1 MADRLEPRIEDQ
13 ISAWRAYVSR
23 PEAIDGRDVDE
34 LEDHLRGQIDR
45 LAASGLDA
53 DEAFLVAVKRLGGL
67 DDLSREFAREHSDRL
82 WKQLMIPGESRA
94 PRTGGLVLAV
104 GLAVGAALAIKIP
117 ALFGIRFGEDGDFY
131 ARFAALLV
139 LPFLATYFL
148 VRRRASV
155 PTIAMVGVPF
165 AIAAVV
171 MAVYPFA
178 PDGATLVLAA
188 THVAVALWIVTGI
201 AYVDGRVRSSRSRM
215 DFIRFTGEW
224 LVYLALIALGGGVLV
239 ALTMGVFSAIGL
251 DAEWFVEEFMVPCGV
266 AGAVVVAAWLVEAK
280 QSVIENIAP
289 VLTKLFTPLFTLL
302 LLAFIVAGFL
312 QGSLVDGGD
321 TEAFAQR
328 DLLILFDI
336 VLVVVR
342 GTAAVRVVG
351 PRAARPAVVVRPIA
365 AADGRGGAGRR
376 HHGARGDDRPHRGM
390 GSESQQARLARAQRD
405 PVREPRRRRLA
416 AAALHDA
423 PRPVRAVG
431 TMADGLPAGLPGVG
445 VDRRRGV
452 PAAVHV
458 RVDDAGARAGRDG
471 LQQHLVPAGEEGR
484 QAVVRQGVLA
494 RASAHLVRPV
504 RLLEKGASSPAQVV
518 DVRRDD
524 ARSRRHGTR
533 RLGRRERDH
542 RHPEMH
548 RLDQRQAERGPPERM
563 QVHASPGKLG
573 VQALWR
579 AGSPSP
585 TIAGSS
591 SNASAQPAG
600 VDAEHVE
607 RRLTR

>member
-1 MADRLEPRIEDQ
+1 MADHLEPRIEDQ

-104 GLAVGAALAIKIP
+104 GLAIGAAVAIKIP

-171 MAVYPFA
+171 MAAYPFA
-178 PDGATLVLAA
+178 PDSATLVLAA

-239 ALTMGVFSAIGL
+239 ALTLGVFSAIGL

-321 TEAFAQR
+321 AEAFGQR

-336 VLVVVR
+336 VLVVVVGLLLYALSAR
-342 GTAAVRVVG
+342 EPLAPPSWFDRLQLLMVVAALVVDIMVLVAMIG
-351 PRAARPAVVVRPIA
+351 RIAEFGASPNKLASLGLNVILFANLVGAAWLQLRFTMRRAPFERLERWQTGFLPVYLAWASIVVVA
-365 AADGRGGAGRR
+365 F
-376 HHGARGDDRPHRGM
+376 
-390 GSESQQARLARAQRD
+390 
-405 PVREPRRRRLA
+405 
-416 AAALHDA
+416 
-423 PRPVRAVG
+423 
-431 TMADGLPAGLPGVG
+431 
-445 VDRRRGV
+445 
-452 PAAVHV
+452 
-458 RVDDAGARAGRDG
+458 
-471 LQQHLVPAGEEGR
+471 
-484 QAVVRQGVLA
+484 
-494 RASAHLVRPV
+494 
-504 RLLEKGASSPAQVV
+504 
-518 DVRRDD
+518 
-524 ARSRRHGTR
+524 
-533 RLGRRERDH
+533 
-542 RHPEMH
+542 
-548 RLDQRQAERGPPERM
+548 PPLF
-563 QVHASPGKLG
+563 AF
-573 VQALWR
+573 A
-579 AGSPSP
+579 
-585 TIAGSS
+585 
-591 SNASAQPAG
+591 
-600 VDAEHVE
+600 
-607 RRLTR
+607 

>member
-1 MADRLEPRIEDQ
+1 MADHLEPRIEDQ

-23 PEAIDGRDVDE
+23 PEAMDGRDVDE

-94 PRTGGLVLAV
+94 PRTGGLVVAV
-104 GLAVGAALAIKIP
+104 GLAIGAAVAIKIP

-165 AIAAVV
+165 AIAAIV

-239 ALTMGVFSAIGL
+239 ALTLGVFSAIGL

-321 TEAFAQR
+321 AEAFGQR

-336 VLVVVR
+336 VLVVVVGLLLYALSAR
-342 GTAAVRVVG
+342 EPLAPPSWFDRLQLLMVVAALVVDIMVLVAMIG
-351 PRAARPAVVVRPIA
+351 RIAEFGASPNKLASLGLNVILFANLIGAAWLQLRFTMRRAPFERLERWQTGFLPVYLAWASIVVVA
-365 AADGRGGAGRR
+365 F
-376 HHGARGDDRPHRGM
+376 
-390 GSESQQARLARAQRD
+390 
-405 PVREPRRRRLA
+405 
-416 AAALHDA
+416 
-423 PRPVRAVG
+423 
-431 TMADGLPAGLPGVG
+431 
-445 VDRRRGV
+445 
-452 PAAVHV
+452 
-458 RVDDAGARAGRDG
+458 
-471 LQQHLVPAGEEGR
+471 
-484 QAVVRQGVLA
+484 
-494 RASAHLVRPV
+494 
-504 RLLEKGASSPAQVV
+504 
-518 DVRRDD
+518 
-524 ARSRRHGTR
+524 
-533 RLGRRERDH
+533 
-542 RHPEMH
+542 
-548 RLDQRQAERGPPERM
+548 PPLF
-563 QVHASPGKLG
+563 AF
-573 VQALWR
+573 A
-579 AGSPSP
+579 
-585 TIAGSS
+585 
-591 SNASAQPAG
+591 
-600 VDAEHVE
+600 
-607 RRLTR
+607 